1 MKVEIITIGDEILIG
16 QIVDTNSAW
25 MCKELTKNG
34 FQVVAVTSV
43 GDCKKSI
50 IKSVDIAKT
59 RADVILL
66 TGGVGPTNDD
76 ITKSTLCEYFQT
88 KMVFNNDVFENISQ
102 LFAKKNFAM
111 NELTKAQ
118 AFVPENST
126 VINNKV
132 GTAPILWF
140 EHNGFILVSMPGVPF
155 EMRDAMQY
163 EIIPRLKNIFSV
175 NDYLRKSFLV
185 AGVTESAL
193 SISLQSFEESLPE
206 GFSLAYLPTYGYVYL
221 RLSALGIKHKDTLEQ
236 QGEKLKNALGELLIA
251 ETDKPLEFVLGEL
264 LTKNNYT
271 VSTAESCSGGN
282 IAKRIVSLAGAST
295 YFKGSIVS
303 YSNEIKNELLHVD
316 KEILVAKGAVSE
328 EVVIEMAINVS
339 EIMKTDCAISVS
351 GIAGPDG
358 GTPEKPVGTVWIC
371 TKTPDSIVAKKYN
384 FGTSRNENIQRTT
397 NIALLQLIKMLNRQQ
412 AIPM

>member
-1 MKVEIITIGDEILIG
+1 MKAEIITIGDEILIG

-25 MCKELTKNG
+25 MCKELTENG
-34 FQVVAVTSV
+34 FQIAAITSV
-43 GDCKKSI
+43 GDCKESI
-50 IKSVDIAKT
+50 IRSIDIAKT

-88 KMVFNNDVFENISQ
+88 KLVFDDDVFENLSQ
-102 LFAKKNFAM
+102 IFAKKNFAM
-111 NELTKAQ
+111 NELTKSQ
-118 AFVPENST
+118 AYVPENCT

-140 EHNGFILVSMPGVPF
+140 EQDGFILVSMPGVPF
-155 EMRDAMQY
+155 EMRDAMEF
-163 EIIPRLKNIFSV
+163 EIIPRLKNIFSA
-175 NDYLRKSFLV
+175 NNYLRKSYLV

-193 SISLQSFEESLPE
+193 SILLQSFEESLPE

-221 RLSALGIKHKDTLEQ
+221 RLSVIGIEHQETLEQ
-236 QGEKLKNALGELLIA
+236 QGKKLKNALGELLIA

-264 LTKNNYT
+264 LTKYNYT
-271 VSTAESCSGGN
+271 VSTAESCTGGN
-282 IAKRIVSLAGAST
+282 VSKRIVSVAGASK

-303 YSNEIKNELLHVD
+303 YSDEIKNELLHVK
-316 KEILVAKGAVSE
+316 KETLAAKGAVSE
-328 EVVIEMAINVS
+328 EVVREMAKNVS
-339 EIMKTDCAISVS
+339 NIMKTDCSISVS

-358 GTPEKPVGTVWIC
+358 GTIEKPVGTVWIC

-384 FGTSRNENIQRTT
+384 FGTSRHENIQRST
-397 NIALLQLIKMLNRQQ
+397 NIALLQLIKMLKR
-412 AIPM
+412 

>member
-1 MKVEIITIGDEILIG
+1 MKAEIITIGDEILIG

-25 MCKELTKNG
+25 MCKELTENG

-43 GDCKKSI
+43 GDCKRSI
-50 IKSVDIAKT
+50 IKSIEIAKT

-88 KMVFNNDVFENISQ
+88 KMVFNDDVFENISQ

-140 EHNGFILVSMPGVPF
+140 EQNGFILVSMPGVPF
-155 EMRDAMQY
+155 EMRDAMKY

-221 RLSALGIKHKDTLEQ
+221 RLSVLGIKHKYILDQ

-264 LTKNNYT
+264 LTKKNYT

-282 IAKRIVSLAGAST
+282 VAKRIVSVAGAST
-295 YFKGSIVS
+295 YFKGSIVA

-316 KEILVAKGAVSE
+316 KEILAAKGAVSE
-328 EVVIEMAINVS
+328 EVVREMAINVS

-358 GTPEKPVGTVWIC
+358 GTTEKPIGTVWIC

-384 FGTSRNENIQRTT
+384 FGSSRHENIQRTT
-397 NIALLQLIKMLNRQQ
+397 NIAMLQLIKMLNR
-412 AIPM
+412 